1 MRSGEEKGR
10 RLEDQR
16 VRRRQRSEVRSQKSD
31 ARKYGTGDFWMDYKD
46 KRIGSAKDLKV
57 YKKEKDIGVRS

>member
-46 KRIGSAKDLKV
+46 KRK
-57 YKKEKDIGVRS
+57 KDIGVRS

>member
-31 ARKYGTGDFWMDYKD
+31 ARKYGTAGKRHQGQGYTFD
-46 KRIGSAKDLKV
+46 KL
-57 YKKEKDIGVRS
+57 